1 MSENLEKH
9 FEAFDPCE
17 YTKESRPPSASVVIG
32 VNQDGSPKTA
42 RYPGAFTSLKLTPFE
57 QSGGEKIAEVAGPTS
72 EDGLYNDRDPHYLIK
87 HQRPEHRIAILLK
100 AQGNSNREIAQTMG
114 ISAVSVANILKQPW
128 ARKQLLEE
136 INRAG
141 RNEVI
146 QVFKGAALDVAE
158 AVVAI
163 VNDPETKA
171 SDKLSASHLILD
183 RLFGKATQPMDINL
197 SDSKLKTMSDAEL
210 LKIATG
216 ATN

>member
-1 MSENLEKH
+1 MSELEKH
-9 FEAFDPCE
+9 FEAFEPSE
-17 YTKESRPPSASVVIG
+17 YTKSARPASADTIIG
-32 VNQDGSPKTA
+32 VNKDGSPKTA
-42 RYPGAFTSLKLTPFE
+42 RYPGAFTSMKLTPYE
-57 QSGGEKIAEVAGPTS
+57 QSTAGEKEPDIQ
-72 EDGLYNDRDPHYLIK
+72 DGLHNDRKPFYALK
-87 HQRPEHRIAILLK
+87 SEKPEHRIAILLK
-100 AQGNSNREIAQTMG
+100 AQGNSNREIAQIMG
-114 ISAVSVANILKQPW
+114 ITPVSVANILRQPW

-163 VNDPETKA
+163 VNDPEAKA
-171 SDKLSASHLILD
+171 NDKISASHLILD
-183 RLFGKATQPMDINL
+183 RLFGKATQPMDISLN
-197 SDSKLKTMSDAEL
+197 DSKLKTMSDAEL

>member
-1 MSENLEKH
+1 MDSEGKH
-9 FEAFDPCE
+9 FEAFDESE
-17 YTKESRPPSASVVIG
+17 YTTASKPPAAGTIIG

-42 RYPGAFTSLKLTPFE
+42 RYPGAFTSTKQTPFE
-57 QSGGEKIAEVAGPTS
+57 KAGGERMAEEIGIDDA
-72 EDGLYNDRDPHYLIK
+72 LYNDRNPHYLIK
-87 HQRPEHRIAILLK
+87 QQRPEHRIMILLK
-100 AQGNSNREIAQTMG
+100 AQGNSNKEIAAACG
-114 ISAVSVANILKQPW
+114 VSAVSVANVLKQPW

-158 AVVAI
+158 AVVQI
-163 VNDPETKA
+163 VNNPEAKD

-197 SDSKLKTMSDAEL
+197 DGSKLKTMSDAEL

-216 ATN
+216 SNN